1 MRINVIIQ
9 LIFNSIDE
17 MLPSNTAGQ
26 SQTEQPNKAQPT
38 FRAGAVA
45 RMAGMPVATLRI
57 WEQRYQAVRP
67 NTAASGHR
75 LYSSAD
81 VERATLL
88 RRLTAQGHAIGLL
101 ASLETEQ
108 MREMMRAPELVQ
120 VNRVEAPLQTALRT
134 VVVGQA
140 LASRLQRL
148 LERQPFGP
156 KLQLVGI
163 FGSLAESAQAAL
175 HFANPS
181 ADILLWQAGSLQPGV
196 HQALRVAQDA
206 WRAPAAAVFYRFS
219 SAAARAELTHAGA
232 AVLSEPADDATLSQ
246 WLASLQCTEAPR
258 SNAADVWGSISP
270 VLRGLT
276 EQTVSPPLFDDVAL
290 TQFAGLSSAVSCE
303 CPSHLAELL
312 LQVSSFEKYS
322 SECANRSA
330 ADARL
335 HAYLQHVA
343 GSARMLFEKAL
354 EQVAIAEGLPL
365 PLAPTASPI

>member
-1 MRINVIIQ
+1 MLSFNAVSTFKAPQ
-9 LIFNSIDE
+9 LD
-17 MLPSNTAGQ
+17 
-26 SQTEQPNKAQPT
+26 KAQPT

-45 RMAGMPVATLRI
+45 RIAGMPVATLRI

-101 ASLETEQ
+101 ASLETVQ
-108 MREMMRAPELVQ
+108 MRQMIRAPEVLQVGWDVSPVQ
-120 VNRVEAPLQTALRT
+120 TVLKT

-148 LERQPFGP
+148 FERQPFGP
-156 KLQLVGI
+156 KLQLMGV
-163 FGSLAESAQAAL
+163 FDSLAASAQAAGQSTK
-175 HFANPS
+175 PT
-181 ADILLWQAGSLQPGV
+181 ADILLWQAGSLQPGFSQV
-196 HQALRVAQDA
+196 LRSAQEA
-206 WRAPAAAVFYRFS
+206 WRAPATAVFYRFS
-219 SAAARAELTHAGA
+219 SAAARAELTNVGA
-232 AVLSEPADDATLSQ
+232 QVLSEPPDDNSLRQ
-246 WLASLQCTEAPR
+246 WLASLQRTDAPR
-258 SNAADVWGSISP
+258 SKTDDIRGSIPP
-270 VLRGLT
+270 VSIALT
-276 EQTVSPPLFDDVAL
+276 EKPVSPPLFDDAAL
-290 TQFAGLSSAVSCE
+290 TQFAGLSSAVACE

-312 LQVSSFEKYS
+312 LQVSYFEKYS
-322 SECANRSA
+322 SECANKSA

-365 PLAPTASPI
+365 PPSANNSSI

>member
-1 MRINVIIQ
+1 MPSSNNAGTSQVPQ
-9 LIFNSIDE
+9 LK
-17 MLPSNTAGQ
+17 
-26 SQTEQPNKAQPT
+26 KAQPT

-45 RMAGMPVATLRI
+45 RLAGMPVATLRI

-75 LYSSAD
+75 LYSPAD

-88 RRLTAQGHAIGLL
+88 RRLTTQGHAISLL

-108 MREMMRAPELVQ
+108 MRQMIGTPEVRQ
-120 VNRVEAPLQTALRT
+120 VNWDQVPEQTSLKA
-134 VVVGQA
+134 VVVGQG

-148 LERQPFGP
+148 FERPPFRP
-156 KLQLVGI
+156 KLQLVGV
-163 FGSLAESAQAAL
+163 FDTLAASARAAGQAAE
-175 HFANPS
+175 PT
-181 ADILLWQAGSLQPGV
+181 ADILLWQAESLQLGV
-196 HQALRVAQDA
+196 HQALRFAQDA

-219 SAAARAELTHAGA
+219 SAAARAELTNIGA
-232 AVLSEPADDATLSQ
+232 EVLSEPADDTSLRQ
-246 WLASLQCTEAPR
+246 WLASLHRTGAPQ
-258 SNAADVWGSISP
+258 SKAGIPDPFSPISRR
-270 VLRGLT
+270 LA
-276 EQTVSPPLFDDVAL
+276 EQTVSPPLFDDAAL
-290 TQFAGLSSAVSCE
+290 TQFAGLSSAVTCE

-322 SECANRSA
+322 SECANNNT

-365 PLAPTASPI
+365 PFATTSSVT

>member
-1 MRINVIIQ
+1 M
-9 LIFNSIDE
+9 S
-17 MLPSNTAGQ
+17 STNTAGQ
-26 SQTEQPNKAQPT
+26 SQAPQPNKAQPT

-45 RMAGMPVATLRI
+45 RIAGMPVATLRI

-108 MREMMRAPELVQ
+108 MREMMRAPEVLQADWVQ
-120 VNRVEAPLQTALRT
+120 APLQTALRT

-140 LASRLQRL
+140 LASRLQRVF
-148 LERQPFGP
+148 ERQPFGL
-156 KLQLVGI
+156 KLQLVGV
-163 FGSLAESAQAAL
+163 FDSLAESAQAAR
-175 HFANPS
+175 HS
-181 ADILLWQAGSLQPGV
+181 AKPAIDLLLWQSASLQLGV
-196 HQALRVAQDA
+196 HQELRVAQDA

-219 SAAARAELTHAGA
+219 SAAAREELTNAGA
-232 AVLSEPADDATLSQ
+232 AVLSEPADDTSLRQ
-246 WLASLQCTEAPR
+246 LLASLQRTETPR
-258 SNAADVWGSISP
+258 SKVADVRGAISP
-270 VLRGLT
+270 VSKGLN
-276 EQTVSPPLFDDVAL
+276 EQTVSPPLFDDAAL
-290 TQFAGLSSAVSCE
+290 TQFAGLSSAVACE

-312 LQVSSFEKYS
+312 LQVSAFEKYS

-365 PLAPTASPI
+365 PPASTASSI